1 MEPSKPKK
9 PPHVMRQTPESAA
22 EQRDFLMNLAAGG
35 LTGGMLNKAMARV
48 MYYLNNIEGALEEA
62 RYIELVRSL
71 QFLVQTQ
78 NLIQDKPTSIVGS
91 KDMGNKTDADLMEQ
105 IRLLQ
110 AEVDTQDKQ
119 PTIH

>member
-1 MEPSKPKK
+1 
-9 PPHVMRQTPESAA
+9 
-22 EQRDFLMNLAAGG
+22 
-35 LTGGMLNKAMARV
+35 MLDKAMARV
-48 MYYLNNIEGALEEA
+48 MSYLNNIEGALEEA

-71 QFLVQTQ
+71 QYLVQTQ
-78 NLIQDKPTSIVGS
+78 NLIQEKPTSIVGS

-110 AEVDTQDKQ
+110 AEVDAQDKQ